1 MATVRPTEML
11 NGLNIPQYEQQT
23 IFEYQARRPEQY
35 LDPRQ
40 LVEPEELLKLTELAM
55 QPRENGLTEL

>member
-1 MATVRPTEML
+1 ML